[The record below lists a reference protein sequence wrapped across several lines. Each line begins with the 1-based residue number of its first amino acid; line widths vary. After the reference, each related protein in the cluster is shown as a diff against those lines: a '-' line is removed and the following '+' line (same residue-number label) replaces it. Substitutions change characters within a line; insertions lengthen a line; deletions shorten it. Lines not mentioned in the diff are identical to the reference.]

1 MGPCETHYII
11 SEALCKEGKCPTILT
26 VKIPVAY
33 AIISTSFCKVFKN
46 QNRRA
51 ILSTETNTTPTNVQF
66 HFDPLCPLA
75 WRTALW
81 IREARKVRPLEI
93 TWRFFSLEV
102 INRKEGAT
110 PDFQTDASWPA
121 LRTLALARRKGG
133 NQAVEQLYV
142 ALGNARHGQK
152 EDIRESAVIQA
163 ALKKAELDPAWA
175 VEALA
180 DASTAEEVL
189 SDHLEAVQRYQA
201 FGVPTIALDGSQT
214 GFYGPIIREV
224 PRGEEAGEWWDHL
237 EWLLRQPNLYELK
250 RERGGVSWGPVEG

>member
-1 MGPCETHYII
+1 MEK
-11 SEALCKEGKCPTILT
+11 A
-26 VKIPVAY
+26 VAKIH
-33 AIISTSFCKVFKN
+33 
-46 QNRRA
+46 
-51 ILSTETNTTPTNVQF
+51 F

-81 IREARKVRPLEI
+81 ICEAKGVRPIEV

-110 PDFQTDASWPA
+110 PDFQKDASWPS

-133 NQAVEQLYV
+133 NEAVERLYLT
-142 ALGNARHGQK
+142 LGGARHGRK
-152 EDIRESAVIQA
+152 EDIREVEVIQA

-175 VEALA
+175 AEALA
-180 DASTAEEVL
+180 DKSTAEEVL
-189 SDHLEAVQRYQA
+189 ADHTEAVQRYHA
-201 FGVPTIALDGSQT
+201 FGVPTIAFEGTET

-237 EWLLRQPNLYELK
+237 EWSLRQPNLFELK
-250 RERGGVSWGPVEG
+250 RERGGVSWGPIES